1 MFATLLD
8 IVIPVFA
15 VVGLGAL
22 YGRLRAGA
30 ELGYINRANIELF
43 TPALVFSALVK
54 YPLALGEHLPLVA
67 AGTLVILLPGLLLS
81 LFRFKEI
88 ARAALI
94 LPAMFRNTGNLGIP
108 LMVLAFG
115 EQELGAIVI
124 LFVLSNLLHFSVGIF
139 ILSSSGGQG
148 SSDSRWLWLRS
159 PMLWAALAGLL
170 VANLQIPLP
179 GYMVT
184 SASLLGQLSVPLM
197 LFALGIRLMEGELG
211 HLGLALKCNLLYL
224 LAGGLSLA
232 LAVWLLPLRPE
243 WIPLLTLSV
252 ALPPAVLNYM
262 LCEQYQCQP
271 DKVASIV
278 LGGNAL
284 SVLVIPLAVWL
295 ALHLGG

>member
-1 MFATLLD
+1 MLSALLD

-15 VVGLGAL
+15 VAGLGAL
-22 YGRLRAGA
+22 YGRLRPGGD
-30 ELGYINRANIELF
+30 LGYVNRANIELF

-54 YPLALGEHLPLVA
+54 YPLDLAAHLPLIA
-67 AGTLVILLPGLLLS
+67 AGALVILLPGLLLA
-81 LFRFKEI
+81 LLRLKEI
-88 ARAALI
+88 ERAALI

-115 EQELGAIVI
+115 EQQLGAIVI
-124 LFVLSNLLHFSVGIF
+124 LFVLSNLLHFSVGMF
-139 ILSSSGGQG
+139 ILSANA
-148 SSDSRWLWLRS
+148 SRWLWLRS

-179 GYMVT
+179 DYLVT
-184 SASLLGQLSVPLM
+184 SASLLGQIAVPLM

-224 LAGGLSLA
+224 LAGGISLGI
-232 LAVWLLPLRPE
+232 AVWLLPLDPD

-262 LCEQYQCQP
+262 LCEQYLCQP

-295 ALHLGG
+295 ALHLGS

>member
-1 MFATLLD
+1 MLSALLD

-15 VVGLGAL
+15 VAGLGAL
-22 YGRLRAGA
+22 YGRLRGGA

-43 TPALVFSALVK
+43 SPALVFSALVK
-54 YPLALGEHLPLVA
+54 YPLDLAAHLSLIA
-67 AGTLVILLPGLLLS
+67 AGALVILLPGLLLS
-81 LFRFKEI
+81 LLKLKGIE
-88 ARAALI
+88 RAALI

-115 EQELGAIVI
+115 EQQLGAIVI
-124 LFVLSNLLHFSVGIF
+124 LFVLSNLLHFSVGMF
-139 ILSSSGGQG
+139 ILSANA
-148 SSDSRWLWLRS
+148 SRWLWLRS

-179 GYMVT
+179 DYLVT
-184 SASLLGQLSVPLM
+184 SASLLGQIAVPLM

-211 HLGLALKCNLLYL
+211 HLRLALKCNLLYL
-224 LAGGLSLA
+224 LAGGISLGI
-232 LAVWLLPLRPE
+232 AVWLLPLDPA
-243 WIPLLTLSV
+243 WIPLLMLSV

>member
-1 MFATLLD
+1 MFSALLN

-22 YGRLRAGA
+22 YGRLRPGGA
-30 ELGYINRANIELF
+30 LGYVNRANIELF

-54 YPLALGEHLPLVA
+54 YPLALMAHLPLIA
-67 AGTLVILLPGLLLS
+67 AGVLVILLPGLLLS
-81 LFRFKEI
+81 LLRLKEI
-88 ARAALI
+88 SRPALI

-115 EQELGAIVI
+115 EQQLGAIII
-124 LFVLSNLLHFSVGIF
+124 LFVLSNLLHFSVGMF
-139 ILSSSGGQG
+139 ILSANT
-148 SSDSRWLWLRS
+148 SRWLWLRS
-159 PMLWAALAGLL
+159 PVLWAAFAGLL

-179 GYMVT
+179 EYLVT
-184 SASLLGQLSVPLM
+184 SATLLGQISVPLM
-197 LFALGIRLMEGELG
+197 LFALGVRLMEGELG

-224 LAGGLSLA
+224 LAGGLSFGLV
-232 LAVWLLPLRPE
+232 VWLLPLEAE
-243 WIPLLTLSV
+243 WLPLLMLSV

-271 DKVASIV
+271 EKVASIV

-284 SVLVIPLAVWL
+284 SVVVIPLAVWL
-295 ALHLGG
+295 ALHLNS

>member
-1 MFATLLD
+1 MLSALLD

-15 VVGLGAL
+15 VAGLGAL
-22 YGRLRAGA
+22 YGRLRPGGD
-30 ELGYINRANIELF
+30 LGYVNRANIELF

-54 YPLALGEHLPLVA
+54 YPLDLAAHLPLIA
-67 AGTLVILLPGLLLS
+67 AGALVILLPGLLLA
-81 LFRFKEI
+81 LLRLKEI
-88 ARAALI
+88 ERAALI

-115 EQELGAIVI
+115 EQQLGAIVI
-124 LFVLSNLLHFSVGIF
+124 LFVLSNLLHFSVGMF
-139 ILSSSGGQG
+139 ILSANA
-148 SSDSRWLWLRS
+148 SRWLWLRS

-179 GYMVT
+179 DYLVT
-184 SASLLGQLSVPLM
+184 SASLLGQIAVPLM

-224 LAGGLSLA
+224 LAGGISLGI
-232 LAVWLLPLRPE
+232 AVWLLPLDPD

-284 SVLVIPLAVWL
+284 SVVVIPLAVWL
-295 ALHLGG
+295 ALHLGS

>member
-1 MFATLLD
+1 MFSALLN

-22 YGRLRAGA
+22 YGRLRPGGA
-30 ELGYINRANIELF
+30 LGYVNRANIELF

-54 YPLALGEHLPLVA
+54 YPLDLMAHLSLIA
-67 AGTLVILLPGLLLS
+67 AGALVILLPGLLLS
-81 LFRFKEI
+81 LLSLRSI
-88 ARAALI
+88 SRPALI

-115 EQELGAIVI
+115 EQQLGAIII
-124 LFVLSNLLHFSVGIF
+124 LFVLSNLLHFSVGMF
-139 ILSSSGGQG
+139 ILSANT
-148 SSDSRWLWLRS
+148 SRWLWLKS
-159 PMLWAALAGLL
+159 PVLWAALAGLL
-170 VANLQIPLP
+170 VANLHISLP
-179 GYMVT
+179 EYLVT
-184 SASLLGQLSVPLM
+184 SASLLGQISVPLM
-197 LFALGIRLMEGELG
+197 LFALGIRLMEGELD

-224 LAGGLSLA
+224 LAGGISLG
-232 LAVWLLPLRPE
+232 LAVWLLPLQPA

-271 DKVASIV
+271 EKVASIV

-295 ALHLGG
+295 ALHLGS

>member
-1 MFATLLD
+1 MFSALLN
-8 IVIPVFA
+8 IVVPVFA

-22 YGRLRAGA
+22 YGRLRPGGA
-30 ELGYINRANIELF
+30 LGYVNRANIELF

-54 YPLALGEHLPLVA
+54 YPLDLMAHLSLIA
-67 AGTLVILLPGLLLS
+67 AGALVILLPGLLLS
-81 LFRFKEI
+81 LLSLRSI
-88 ARAALI
+88 SRPALI

-115 EQELGAIVI
+115 EQQLGAIII
-124 LFVLSNLLHFSVGIF
+124 LFVLSNLLHFSVGMF
-139 ILSSSGGQG
+139 ILSANT
-148 SSDSRWLWLRS
+148 SRWLWLKS
-159 PMLWAALAGLL
+159 PVLWAALAGLL
-170 VANLQIPLP
+170 VANLHISLP
-179 GYMVT
+179 EYLVT
-184 SASLLGQLSVPLM
+184 SASLLGQISVPLM
-197 LFALGIRLMEGELG
+197 LFALGIRLMEGELD

-224 LAGGLSLA
+224 LAGGISLG
-232 LAVWLLPLRPE
+232 LAVWLLPLQPA

-271 DKVASIV
+271 EKVASIV

-295 ALHLGG
+295 ALHLGS

>member
-1 MFATLLD
+1 MLSALLD

-15 VVGLGAL
+15 VAGLGAL
-22 YGRLRAGA
+22 YGRLRGGA

-43 TPALVFSALVK
+43 SPALVFSALVK
-54 YPLALGEHLPLVA
+54 YPLDLAAHLPLIA
-67 AGTLVILLPGLLLS
+67 AGALVILLPGLLLS
-81 LFRFKEI
+81 LLRLKGIE
-88 ARAALI
+88 RAALI

-115 EQELGAIVI
+115 EQQLGAIVI
-124 LFVLSNLLHFSVGIF
+124 LFVLSNLLHFSVGMF
-139 ILSSSGGQG
+139 ILSANA
-148 SSDSRWLWLRS
+148 SRWLWLRS

-170 VANLQIPLP
+170 VANLQIQLP
-179 GYMVT
+179 DYLVT
-184 SASLLGQLSVPLM
+184 SASLLGQIAVPLM

-224 LAGGLSLA
+224 LAGGISLGI
-232 LAVWLLPLRPE
+232 AVWLLPLDPD

-284 SVLVIPLAVWL
+284 SVVVIPLAVWL
-295 ALHLGG
+295 ALHLGS

>member
-1 MFATLLD
+1 MSFK
-8 IVIPVFA
+8 
-15 VVGLGAL
+15 LGESDA
-22 YGRLRAGA
+22 A
-30 ELGYINRANIELF
+30 EFEKHPRGSVSRF
-43 TPALVFSALVK
+43 QRKVFSFF
-54 YPLALGEHLPLVA
+54 A
-67 AGTLVILLPGLLLS
+67 AGYS
-81 LFRFKEI
+81 
-88 ARAALI
+88 
-94 LPAMFRNTGNLGIP
+94 NTGNLGIP

-115 EQELGAIVI
+115 EQQLGAIVI

-139 ILSSSGGQG
+139 LLSANA
-148 SSDSRWLWLRS
+148 SRWLWLRS

-170 VANLQIPLP
+170 VANLQISLP
-179 GYMVT
+179 AYVVT

-197 LFALGIRLMEGELG
+197 LFALGIRLLEGELE

-224 LAGGLSLA
+224 LAGGLSLWFV
-232 LAVWLLPLRPE
+232 VWLLPLDPA

-271 DKVASIV
+271 EKVASIV